1 MDAHEQE
8 VQRMMAEV
16 RRACFSVYFPSDEY
30 CYPQAHGCSNRNCI
44 EYRIQHRNAT
54 VKKLELERELAAI
67 RLKYDMLYN
76 QVSTQG
82 AVATARVAMMGEEAF
97 RLPNGELM
105 TADRFMERTRMLTQT
120 RASLERNELHLNK
133 TLDET
138 KAIRAE
144 KEAAVNECRRL
155 EILLTRFEQ
164 SRRYEVFTNDAHRDT
179 LVENSR
185 LVDLVDQ
192 LHKKMGEAQEEIT
205 ILKRHLAGPPTT
217 KRSR

>member
-1 MDAHEQE
+1 
-8 VQRMMAEV
+8 
-16 RRACFSVYFPSDEY
+16 
-30 CYPQAHGCSNRNCI
+30 
-44 EYRIQHRNAT
+44 

-120 RASLERNELHLNK
+120 RASLERNELHLNR

>member
-1 MDAHEQE
+1 MEGNW
-8 VQRMMAEV
+8 R
-16 RRACFSVYFPSDEY
+16 FI
-30 CYPQAHGCSNRNCI
+30 NRLWNAV
-44 EYRIQHRNAT
+44 EYRYTRGTAVT
-54 VKKLELERELAAI
+54 GTLDAEDKKLELERELAAV

-105 TADRFMERTRMLTQT
+105 TAERFMERTRMLTQT

-185 LVDLVDQ
+185 LVDCVDQ

-205 ILKRHLAGPPTT
+205 ILKRHLAGP